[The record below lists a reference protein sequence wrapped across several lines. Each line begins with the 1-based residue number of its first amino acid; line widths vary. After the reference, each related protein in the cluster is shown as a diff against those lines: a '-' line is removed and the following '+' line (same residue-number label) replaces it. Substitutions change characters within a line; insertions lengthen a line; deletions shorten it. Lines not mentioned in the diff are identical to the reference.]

1 MTTRREQII
10 QAIVAAI
17 AGGATPVY
25 RSRVEPLARN
35 ETPAIVVEPLSDNA
49 TQTTLGRLD
58 WSLTLRVMVI
68 VRGDGPDQLADPII
82 ADIHQRIMADM
93 SIGGLAVDLQ
103 PGSTSYDLTEGDQPV
118 GVISQEFTVLYK
130 TNLQNLSTV

>member
-17 AGGATPVY
+17 AGGTTPVY

>member
-17 AGGATPVY
+17 AAGTTPVY